1 MLYINLKLDNVYL
14 KQACFL
20 SNINTIV
27 DENTVVL
34 SYIGI
39 IDIVQFNEMV
49 NKDIEYSWF
58 PINNLPKIAYQYDIV
73 VNETKKLLKDILI
86 KLESAKYILPSSF
99 SVSDLQ
105 NMYEQLL
112 NEQFDRRN
120 FRKKFI
126 KAGIIEETG
135 DINENTHG
143 RPARLYKF
151 KEDLQDINLF

>member
-1 MLYINLKLDNVYL
+1 
-14 KQACFL
+14 
-20 SNINTIV
+20 
-27 DENTVVL
+27 
-34 SYIGI
+34 
-39 IDIVQFNEMV
+39 
-49 NKDIEYSWF
+49 
-58 PINNLPKIAYQYDIV
+58 
-73 VNETKKLLKDILI
+73 
-86 KLESAKYILPSSF
+86 
-99 SVSDLQ
+99 
-105 NMYEQLL
+105 MYEQLL